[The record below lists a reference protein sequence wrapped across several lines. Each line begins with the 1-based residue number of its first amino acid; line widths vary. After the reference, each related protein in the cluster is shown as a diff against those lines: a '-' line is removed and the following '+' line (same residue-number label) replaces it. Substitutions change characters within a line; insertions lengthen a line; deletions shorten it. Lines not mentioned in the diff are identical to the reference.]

1 MTTITT
7 SIFDSGIHIAV
18 NPVNTVGAMGA
29 GLALEFKQRYPEMY
43 QAYRV
48 ACRDGRLPIGGCH
61 IWDIPET
68 DIDWAKRNRDDIGV
82 IINLPTKAHW
92 KSPSFWTQ
100 IEPGVHRMVYCL
112 KAVDY
117 PKLFGFRPRIGIP
130 RLGSG
135 LGGLS
140 WTEIKP
146 LLVPI
151 LDPLEPAYEV
161 VFTEFLEPKIV

>member
-7 SIFDSGIHIAV
+7 SIFESGIHIAV
-18 NPVNTVGAMGA
+18 NPVNTVGVMGA
-29 GLALEFKQRYPEMY
+29 GLALEFKQRYPKMY
-43 QAYRV
+43 QAYRA
-48 ACRDGRLPIGGCH
+48 ACQSGRLVIGKVH

-68 DIDWAKRNRDDIGV
+68 GAEWSMVKPRSIAV

-92 KSPSFWTQ
+92 RSPSFWTQ
-100 IEPGVHRMVYCL
+100 IEPAARFMV
-112 KAVDY
+112 KALQHIKY
-117 PKLFGFRPRIGIP
+117 PALFGFRPRVGIP

-146 LLVPI
+146 LLEPI
-151 LDPLEPAYEV
+151 LAPLEPE
-161 VFTEFLEPKIV
+161 

>member
-1 MTTITT
+1 MTTVTT

-18 NPVNTVGAMGA
+18 NPVNTVGVMGK
-29 GLALEFKQRYPEMY
+29 GLAAEFRKWYPDMY
-43 QAYRV
+43 RSYRQKCL
-48 ACRDGRLPIGGCH
+48 AGDLTIGKVH
-61 IWDIPET
+61 IWDFPENEDQWRDEKPW
-68 DIDWAKRNRDDIGV
+68 DINV
-82 IINLPTKAHW
+82 VINLPTKAHW
-92 KSPSFWTQ
+92 RNPSFWTQ
-100 IEPGVHRMVYCL
+100 IEPGVHRMVHCL

-117 PKLFGFRPRIGIP
+117 HKLFRFRPRIGVP

-151 LDPLEPAYEV
+151 LAPLEPAYEV
-161 VFTEFLEPKIV
+161 VFVEPQYRGLM